1 MSITDVL
8 IKTIIELLKE
18 CDDIE
23 LLYLIK
29 GLLTNS
35 DH

>member
-1 MSITDVL
+1 MSVADAL

-18 CDDIE
+18 CDDTE
-23 LLYLIK
+23 LLYLIH